1 MAHKIDPT
9 TSSLI
14 KGGQHFVEITSRVAI
29 VTVAVV
35 GLFGGAGYL
44 LDHQFGS
51 WPVLFVISLLI
62 SMPVSL
68 YMVYRVIKDLMS
80 RKTQD

>member
-1 MAHKIDPT
+1 MAHKMDQT

-35 GLFGGAGYL
+35 GLLGTLGAF
-44 LDHQFGS
+44 LDNEFGS

-68 YMVYRVIKDLMS
+68 YMVYRVIKDLMA